1 MSSNQNLNI
10 SRTQPR
16 RYSEEQIEFV
26 LDRIANRQDIRT
38 ILSAYNACYNPQ
50 VTLSQIKYIRNIY
63 GRDPLWGAVAVL
75 GNQAS
80 AGAMPRGSAQRPQ
93 RIFDRPTAS
102 GPGQAQ
108 GLQTGN
114 IGNDFD
120 FDFNPFQVPGQ
131 EQQANAHQ
139 LLPASQEVNNP
150 RWSNAYVSPTPAPFN
165 FGLHALAEPE
175 PRLDS
180 SSQVFIGL
188 GDDNSGN
195 AGYAGN
201 GNGGDDRDRVR
212 QRVEMAEPRN
222 RGYADRQRPAIF
234 QRRNAMPD
242 LWLHR
247 AVPGRSLGR
256 SPSLSN
262 PEPQNPG
269 VTEPEANAGQLVP
282 ANPVVNPLGPYDNDN
297 PNPNHQPA
305 NLGVFFGEA
314 QGNNNQFD
322 LAGPNQV
329 LNDHGF
335 NDIMPQFG
343 LTSGGPAA
351 GSNTNAIQPG
361 LDIVNAAP
369 FGANAA
375 MVQPAQA
382 FNPLSPEFIQPAQ
395 MADPFRSP
403 AAAAVPDQAQDNVI
417 VAAADFNP
425 ADLADLDNFPPAGEL
440 DFSDLLGNTFPGEH
454 ANCPIPVRHRH
465 DFDGGLHF
473 DSAEVHA
480 GMIDQLRRSV
490 RTQVVVEEMGARVRM
505 QEELDRLRAV
515 QGEMAARIEALK
527 GGDGEKSG
535 EGRGDSVG
543 DGGD

>member
-16 RYSEEQIEFV
+16 RYSEEQIQFV
-26 LDRIANRQDIRT
+26 LDRIINRQDIRT
-38 ILSAYNACYNPQ
+38 ILSAYNARYTPQ
-50 VTLSQIKYIRNIY
+50 VTLNQIKYIRNIY
-63 GRDPLWGAVAVL
+63 GRDPLWGAVAVV

-80 AGAMPRGSAQRPQ
+80 AGAMPRGSTQRPQ
-93 RIFDRPTAS
+93 HIFDRTTVS
-102 GPGQAQ
+102 GPNQA
-108 GLQTGN
+108 LALRAGN
-114 IGNDFD
+114 VGNDFD

-131 EQQANAHQ
+131 EHQANARQ

-150 RWSNAYVSPTPAPFN
+150 RGSNAYVNATTAPFN

-180 SSQVFIGL
+180 PSQVFIGL
-188 GDDNSGN
+188 GDNNNSGN

-201 GNGGDDRDRVR
+201 GNAGGDRNRAR
-212 QRVEMAEPRN
+212 PSIEMADPGN

-242 LWLHR
+242 FGLR
-247 AVPGRSLGR
+247 QPGPGRSLGR
-256 SPSLSN
+256 GAFVTN
-262 PEPQNPG
+262 TEPQNPG
-269 VTEPEANAGQLVP
+269 VTEPEASAGQLVP
-282 ANPVVNPLGPYDNDN
+282 VNPVANPLGSHANAN
-297 PNPNHQPA
+297 PNYQPA
-305 NLGVFFGEA
+305 NLGVLFGGA
-314 QGNNNQFD
+314 QGNNNQFS

-329 LNDHGF
+329 LKDHGF
-335 NDIMPQFG
+335 NDVMPQFG
-343 LTSGGPAA
+343 MTGAPAA
-351 GSNTNAIQPG
+351 GSNTNVNQPG
-361 LDIVNAAP
+361 STANAAP
-369 FGANAA
+369 FGANAG

-382 FNPLSPEFIQPAQ
+382 FNPLSPEFIQSGE

-403 AAAAVPDQAQDNVI
+403 PAAAIPDQGNI

-425 ADLADLDNFPPAGEL
+425 ADLADLDNFPPAGDL

-515 QGEMAARIEALK
+515 QEEMAARIEAIK
-527 GGDGEKSG
+527 GENGEKSG
-535 EGRGDSVG
+535 EGMGG
-543 DGGD
+543 LEGNDGS